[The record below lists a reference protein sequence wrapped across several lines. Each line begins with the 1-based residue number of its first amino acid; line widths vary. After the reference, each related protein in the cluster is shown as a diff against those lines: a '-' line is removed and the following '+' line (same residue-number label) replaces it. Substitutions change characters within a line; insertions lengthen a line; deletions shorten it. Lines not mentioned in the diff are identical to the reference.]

1 MNTKANARAT
11 DLTDPK
17 NAKDIAAVAQ
27 TQAETTEAVT
37 RLDVGEE
44 LVGQRLDR
52 ALASALPGMSRTR
65 AQAAIEAGRVTVSG
79 RIIKPSLLLEAGMRI
94 EIARPSGAS
103 VARDESTAG
112 NVSAPPLDIVYE
124 DAHVLVINK
133 AAGVVVHPA
142 PGHATGTVVD
152 ALLQHVPGLATGDDP
167 SRPGIV
173 HRLDKD
179 TSGLL
184 VIAKDAVSHAALAEQ
199 MKERQTVKRYLALV
213 EGQMP
218 VQEGVIEAPIGRDPR
233 NRQRMAVVTVAG
245 GGREARTRFR
255 VLRSLG
261 GRSLLEMQLETGR
274 THQIRVHLA
283 AVNHPVVGDPVYG
296 RGQPPQPPRQFLHAA
311 HLELRHPTTEAWMV
325 FDAPLP
331 PDLAAFLTQL
341 EQAVLHS

>member
-1 MNTKANARAT
+1 MIHMPPTASQTPQAASG
-11 DLTDPK
+11 
-17 NAKDIAAVAQ
+17 ADI
-27 TQAETTEAVT
+27 TLPVT
-37 RLDVGEE
+37 GD

-65 AQAAIEAGRVTVSG
+65 AQAAIEAGRVTVDG
-79 RIIKPSLLLEAGMRI
+79 RVAKSSLLLEEGMLI
-94 EIARPSGAS
+94 S
-103 VARDESTAG
+103 VAEPTRTAPAPRDEYAKA
-112 NVSAPPLDIVYE
+112 APAPALDIVYE
-124 DAHVLVINK
+124 DEHILVLNK
-133 AAGVVVHPA
+133 PAGMVVHPA
-142 PGHATGTVVD
+142 PGHANGTLVD
-152 ALLQHVPGLATGDDP
+152 ALLRHAPGLDTGDDP

-184 VIAKDAVSHAALAEQ
+184 VVAKDAASHTGLAEQ
-199 MKERQTVKRYLALV
+199 MKEHQTIKRYLALV

-218 VQEGVIEAPIGRDPR
+218 VTEGVVEAPIGRDPR

-255 VLRSLG
+255 VLRALS
-261 GRSLLEMQLETGR
+261 GRSLLEVQLETGR

-296 RGQPPQPPRQFLHAA
+296 RPQPPMPPRQFLHAA
-311 HLELRHPTTEAWMV
+311 HLEFTHPLTGAWMV

-331 PDLAAFLTQL
+331 ADLAAFLARWEGGAGGLRET
-341 EQAVLHS
+341 ETD